1 MKNIALYNGILMS
14 EIGFGTWKA
23 PTGEV
28 TVEAVKAA
36 IECGYTHIDCA
47 AIYGNEKEVGLGIKE
62 SNADRKD
69 LFITSKLWNDVRGYQ
84 ETIDAFNQTLSD
96 LQLDY
101 LDLYLIHWP
110 RPVKYHDN
118 YIEKNIESWKAME
131 DLYKQGKV
139 KAIGVSNFK
148 IHHMEEIIENCEIK
162 PMVNQIEFHP
172 SCLEKEIRDFCK
184 KENIVVTGYSPLAN
198 GKVFECKE
206 LVEFSEKYGVSIA
219 QLCIRYALQHDVI
232 PLVKSVTKERIKAN
246 LNVNFVISD
255 EDMEKIDKITTCGG
269 SYKDSDDISF

>member
-1 MKNIALYNGILMS
+1 MKNIALYNGILMP

-23 PTGEV
+23 PTGKV

-62 SNADRKD
+62 SNVDRKN

-84 ETIDAFNQTLSD
+84 ETIDAFNKTLDD

-131 DLYKQGKV
+131 DLYKQGKI

-148 IHHMEEIIENCEIK
+148 VHHMEEIMENCEIK

-184 KENIVVTGYSPLAN
+184 KENIIVTGYSPLAN

-219 QLCIRYALQHDVI
+219 QLCIRYALQHNVI

-269 SYKDSDDISF
+269 SYKDSDNISF

>member
-1 MKNIALYNGILMS
+1 MNNLILLNGITIP

-23 PTGEV
+23 PTGKV
-28 TVEAVKAA
+28 TIEAVKTA

-62 SNADRKD
+62 SNADRKN

-84 ETIDAFNQTLSD
+84 ETIDAFNQALND

-148 IHHMEEIIENCEIK
+148 IHHMEEIMKNCEIK

-184 KENIVVTGYSPLAN
+184 KENIIVTGYSPLAN

-219 QLCIRYALQHDVI
+219 QLCIKYALQHNVI

-246 LNVNFVISD
+246 LNLNFTITD
-255 EDMEKIDKITTCGG
+255 KDMEKIDKITTCGG
-269 SYKDSDDISF
+269 SYKDSDNISF

>member
-1 MKNIALYNGILMS
+1 MKNIELYNGILIP

-23 PTGEV
+23 PTGKV
-28 TVEAVKAA
+28 TVEAVKTA

-62 SNADRKD
+62 SNVDRKN
-69 LFITSKLWNDVRGYQ
+69 LFITSKLWNDIRGYQ
-84 ETIDAFNQTLSD
+84 ETIDAFNKTLDD

-131 DLYKQGKV
+131 DLYKQGKI

-148 IHHMEEIIENCEIK
+148 IHHMEEIMENCEIK

-219 QLCIRYALQHDVI
+219 QLCIKYALQHDVI

-269 SYKDSDDISF
+269 SYKDSDNISF

>member
-1 MKNIALYNGILMS
+1 MNNLILLNGITIP
-14 EIGFGTWKA
+14 EIGFVHGKP
-23 PTGEV
+23 PTGKVTIEV
-28 TVEAVKAA
+28 VKTA

-62 SNADRKD
+62 SNADRKN

-84 ETIDAFNQTLSD
+84 ETIDAFNQTLND

-139 KAIGVSNFK
+139 RAIGVSNFK
-148 IHHMEEIIENCEIK
+148 IHHMEEIMKNYEIK

-184 KENIVVTGYSPLAN
+184 KENIIVTGYSPLAN

-219 QLCIRYALQHDVI
+219 QLCIKYALQHNVI

-246 LNVNFVISD
+246 LNLNFTITD
-255 EDMEKIDKITTCGG
+255 KDMEKIDKITTCGG
-269 SYKDSDDISF
+269 SYKDSDNISF

>member
-1 MKNIALYNGILMS
+1 MKNIALYNGILMP

-23 PTGEV
+23 PTGKV

-62 SNADRKD
+62 SNVDRKD

-84 ETIDAFNQTLSD
+84 ETIDAFNKTLDD

-110 RPVKYHDN
+110 RPVKYHGN

-131 DLYKQGKV
+131 DLYKQGKI

-148 IHHMEEIIENCEIK
+148 VHHMEEIMENCEIK

-184 KENIVVTGYSPLAN
+184 KENIIVTGYSPLAN

-219 QLCIRYALQHDVI
+219 QLCIRYALQHNVI

-269 SYKDSDDISF
+269 SYKDSDNISF

>member
-1 MKNIALYNGILMS
+1 MKNIELYNGILMP

-23 PTGEV
+23 PTGKV
-28 TVEAVKAA
+28 TVEAVKTA

-62 SNADRKD
+62 SNVDRKN
-69 LFITSKLWNDVRGYQ
+69 LFITSKLWNDIRGYQ
-84 ETIDAFNQTLSD
+84 ETIDAFNKTLDD

-131 DLYKQGKV
+131 DLYKQGKI
-139 KAIGVSNFK
+139 KAIGISNFK
-148 IHHMEEIIENCEIK
+148 VHHIEEIMENCEIK

-184 KENIVVTGYSPLAN
+184 KENIIVTGYSPLAN

-206 LVEFSEKYGVSIA
+206 LVEFSEKYGVSTA
-219 QLCIRYALQHDVI
+219 QLCIRYALQHNVI

-269 SYKDSDDISF
+269 SYKDSDNISF

>member
-1 MKNIALYNGILMS
+1 MKNIELYNGILMP

-23 PTGEV
+23 PTGKV

-62 SNADRKD
+62 SNVDRKN

-118 YIEKNIESWKAME
+118 YIEKNIESWKAIE
-131 DLYKQGKV
+131 DLYKQGKI

-148 IHHMEEIIENCEIK
+148 VHHMEEIMENCEIK

-269 SYKDSDDISF
+269 SYKDSDNISF

>member
-1 MKNIALYNGILMS
+1 MKNIALYDGILMP

-62 SNADRKD
+62 SNVDRKN

-84 ETIDAFNQTLSD
+84 ETIDAFNQTLKD

-131 DLYKQGKV
+131 DLYKQGKI

-148 IHHMEEIIENCEIK
+148 VHHMEEIMENCEIK

-184 KENIVVTGYSPLAN
+184 KEDIVVTGYSPLAN

-269 SYKDSDDISF
+269 SYKDSDNISF

>member
-1 MKNIALYNGILMS
+1 MKNITLYNGVEMP

-28 TVEAVKAA
+28 TIEAVKTA
-36 IECGYTHIDCA
+36 IKCGYTHIDCA
-47 AIYGNEKEVGLGIKE
+47 AIYGNEKKVGIGIKE
-62 SNADRKD
+62 SEVDRKN

-84 ETIDAFNQTLSD
+84 ETIDAFNQTLID

-131 DLYKQGKV
+131 DLYKQGKI

-148 IHHMEEIIENCEIK
+148 IHHLEEIMQNCEIK

-172 SCLEKEIRDFCK
+172 SCLKKEIREFCE

-206 LVEFSEKYGVSIA
+206 LIEFSEKYGVSIA
-219 QLCIRYALQHDVI
+219 QLCIKYALQHNVI
-232 PLVKSVTKERIKAN
+232 PLVKSVIKERIKAN
-246 LNVNFVISD
+246 LDLDFVITN
-255 EDMEKIDKITTCGG
+255 EDMEKIDMITTCGG

>member
-1 MKNIALYNGILMS
+1 MKNIVLYNGILMP

-47 AIYGNEKEVGLGIKE
+47 AIYGNEKEVGLGTKE
-62 SNADRKD
+62 SNVDRKD

-131 DLYKQGKV
+131 DLYKQGKI

-148 IHHMEEIIENCEIK
+148 VHHMEEIMENCEIK

-219 QLCIRYALQHDVI
+219 QLCIRYALQHGVI

-269 SYKDSDDISF
+269 SYKDSDNISF

>member
-1 MKNIALYNGILMS
+1 MKNIALYNGILMP

-23 PTGEV
+23 PTGKV

-62 SNADRKD
+62 SNVDRKN

-131 DLYKQGKV
+131 DLYKQGKI

-148 IHHMEEIIENCEIK
+148 VHHMEEIMENCEIK

-269 SYKDSDDISF
+269 SYKDSDNISF

>member
-1 MKNIALYNGILMS
+1 MKNIELYNGILMP

-23 PTGEV
+23 PTGKV

-62 SNADRKD
+62 SNVDRKN

-131 DLYKQGKV
+131 DLYKQGKI

-148 IHHMEEIIENCEIK
+148 IHHMEEIMENCEIK

-184 KENIVVTGYSPLAN
+184 KENIVITGYSPLAN

-269 SYKDSDDISF
+269 SYKDSDNISF

>member
-1 MKNIALYNGILMS
+1 MNNLILLNGITIP

-23 PTGEV
+23 PTGKV
-28 TVEAVKAA
+28 TIEAVKTA

-62 SNADRKD
+62 SNADRKN

-84 ETIDAFNQTLSD
+84 ETIDAFNQTLND

-139 KAIGVSNFK
+139 RAIGVSNFK
-148 IHHMEEIIENCEIK
+148 IHHMEEIMKNCEIK

-184 KENIVVTGYSPLAN
+184 KENIIVTGYSPLAN

-219 QLCIRYALQHDVI
+219 QLCIKYALQHNVI

-246 LNVNFVISD
+246 LNLNFTITD
-255 EDMEKIDKITTCGG
+255 KDMEKIDKITICGG
-269 SYKDSDDISF
+269 SYKDSDNISF

>member
-1 MKNIALYNGILMS
+1 MKNIALYNGILMP

-219 QLCIRYALQHDVI
+219 QLCIRYALQHNVI

-269 SYKDSDDISF
+269 SYKDSDNISF

>member
-1 MKNIALYNGILMS
+1 MNKIVLSNGIEIP

-23 PTGEV
+23 PTGKV
-28 TVEAVKAA
+28 TIEAVKTA

-47 AIYGNEKEVGLGIKE
+47 SIYGNEKEVGIAIKE
-62 SNADRKD
+62 SKVARET
-69 LFITSKLWNDVRGYQ
+69 LFITGKLWNDIRGYQ
-84 ETIDAFNQTLSD
+84 ETIEAFNKTLED

-118 YIEKNIESWKAME
+118 YIEKNRESWKAME
-131 DLYKQGKV
+131 DLYKQGKI

-148 IHHMEEIIENCEIK
+148 IHHLEEIMENCEIK

-172 SCLEKEIRDFCK
+172 SCLEKEIREFCK

-206 LVEFSEKYGVSIA
+206 LVEFAEKYDVSIA
-219 QLCIRYALQHDVI
+219 QLCVKYALQHNVI

-246 LNVNFVISD
+246 LNINFTITP
-255 EDMEKIDKITTCGG
+255 EDMEKIDNITTCGG
-269 SYKDSDDISF
+269 SYKDSDNISF

>member
-1 MKNIALYNGILMS
+1 MKNIELYNGILMP

-23 PTGEV
+23 PTGKV
-28 TVEAVKAA
+28 TVEAVKVA

-62 SNADRKD
+62 SNVDRKN
-69 LFITSKLWNDVRGYQ
+69 LFITSKLWNDIRGYQ
-84 ETIDAFNQTLSD
+84 ETIDAFNQTLKD

-131 DLYKQGKV
+131 DLYKQGKI

-148 IHHMEEIIENCEIK
+148 VHHMEEIMENCKIK

-206 LVEFSEKYGVSIA
+206 LIEFSEKYGVSIA

-269 SYKDSDDISF
+269 SYKDSDNISF

>member
-1 MKNIALYNGILMS
+1 MKNIALYNGILMP

-62 SNADRKD
+62 SNINRKS

-131 DLYKQGKV
+131 DLYKQGKI

-148 IHHMEEIIENCEIK
+148 VHHIEEIMENCEIK

-172 SCLEKEIRDFCK
+172 SCLKKEIRDFCK

-269 SYKDSDDISF
+269 SYKDSDNISF

>member
-1 MKNIALYNGILMS
+1 MKNIALYNGILMP

-62 SNADRKD
+62 SNVDRKN

-84 ETIDAFNQTLSD
+84 ETIDAFNQTLKD

-131 DLYKQGKV
+131 DLYKQGKI

-148 IHHMEEIIENCEIK
+148 VHHMEEIMENCEIK

-172 SCLEKEIRDFCK
+172 SCLEKEIRYFCK
-184 KENIVVTGYSPLAN
+184 KEDIVVTGYSPLAN

-219 QLCIRYALQHDVI
+219 QLCIRYALQHNVI

-269 SYKDSDDISF
+269 SYKDSDNISF

>member
-1 MKNIALYNGILMS
+1 
-14 EIGFGTWKA
+14 
-23 PTGEV
+23 
-28 TVEAVKAA
+28 
-36 IECGYTHIDCA
+36 
-47 AIYGNEKEVGLGIKE
+47 
-62 SNADRKD
+62 
-69 LFITSKLWNDVRGYQ
+69 
-84 ETIDAFNQTLSD
+84 
-96 LQLDY
+96 
-101 LDLYLIHWP
+101 
-110 RPVKYHDN
+110 
-118 YIEKNIESWKAME
+118 
-131 DLYKQGKV
+131 
-139 KAIGVSNFK
+139 
-148 IHHMEEIIENCEIK
+148 
-162 PMVNQIEFHP
+162 MVNQIEFHP

>member
-1 MKNIALYNGILMS
+1 MKNIALYNGILMP

-62 SNADRKD
+62 SNVDRKN

-84 ETIDAFNQTLSD
+84 ETIDAFNKTLND

-131 DLYKQGKV
+131 DLYKQGKI

-148 IHHMEEIIENCEIK
+148 VHHMEEIMENCEIK

-219 QLCIRYALQHDVI
+219 QLCIRYALQHNVI

-269 SYKDSDDISF
+269 SYKDSDNISF

>member
-1 MKNIALYNGILMS
+1 MKNIELYNGILMP

-23 PTGEV
+23 PTGKV

-62 SNADRKD
+62 SNVDRKN

-131 DLYKQGKV
+131 DLYKQGKI

-148 IHHMEEIIENCEIK
+148 VHHMEEIMRNCEIK

-184 KENIVVTGYSPLAN
+184 KENIVITGYSPLAN

-219 QLCIRYALQHDVI
+219 QLCIRYVLQHDVI

-269 SYKDSDDISF
+269 SYKDSDNISF

>member
-1 MKNIALYNGILMS
+1 MNNLILLNGITIP

-23 PTGEV
+23 PTGKV
-28 TVEAVKAA
+28 TIEAVKTA

-62 SNADRKD
+62 SNADRKN

-84 ETIDAFNQTLSD
+84 ETIDAFNQTLND

-139 KAIGVSNFK
+139 RAIGVSNFK
-148 IHHMEEIIENCEIK
+148 IHHMEEIMKNCEIK

-184 KENIVVTGYSPLAN
+184 KENIIVTGYSPLAN

-219 QLCIRYALQHDVI
+219 QLCIKYALQHNVI

-246 LNVNFVISD
+246 LNLNFTITD
-255 EDMEKIDKITTCGG
+255 KDMEKIDKITTCGG
-269 SYKDSDDISF
+269 SYKDSDNISF

>member
-1 MKNIALYNGILMS
+1 MKNIELYNGILMP

-23 PTGEV
+23 PTGKV

-62 SNADRKD
+62 SNVDRKN

-84 ETIDAFNQTLSD
+84 ETIDAFNKTLDD

-110 RPVKYHDN
+110 RPIKYHDN

-131 DLYKQGKV
+131 DLYKQGKIR
-139 KAIGVSNFK
+139 AIGVSNFK
-148 IHHMEEIIENCEIK
+148 IHHMEEIMKNCEIK

-184 KENIVVTGYSPLAN
+184 KENIIVTGYSPLAN

-246 LNVNFVISD
+246 LNVNFVISN

-269 SYKDSDDISF
+269 SYKDSDNISF

>member
-1 MKNIALYNGILMS
+1 MKNIVLYNGILMP

-62 SNADRKD
+62 SNVDRKN

-131 DLYKQGKV
+131 DLYKQGKI

-148 IHHMEEIIENCEIK
+148 VHHMEEIMKNCEIK
-162 PMVNQIEFHP
+162 PMVNQMEFHP

-219 QLCIRYALQHDVI
+219 QLCIKYALQHDVI

>member
-1 MKNIALYNGILMS
+1 MKNIALYNGILMP

-62 SNADRKD
+62 SNVDRKN

-131 DLYKQGKV
+131 DLYKQGKI

-148 IHHMEEIIENCEIK
+148 VHHMEEIMENCEIK

-172 SCLEKEIRDFCK
+172 SGLEKELSDFCK

-269 SYKDSDDISF
+269 SYKDSDNISF

>member
-1 MKNIALYNGILMS
+1 MKNIALYNGILMP

-62 SNADRKD
+62 SNVDRKN

-84 ETIDAFNQTLSD
+84 ETIDAFNKTLND

-131 DLYKQGKV
+131 DLYKQGKI

-148 IHHMEEIIENCEIK
+148 VHHMEEIMRNCEIK

-255 EDMEKIDKITTCGG
+255 EDVEKIDKITTCGG
-269 SYKDSDDISF
+269 SYKDSDNISF

>member
-1 MKNIALYNGILMS
+1 MKNIILYNGVEMP

-28 TVEAVKAA
+28 TIEAVKAA
-36 IECGYTHIDCA
+36 IKCGYTHIDCA
-47 AIYGNEKEVGLGIKE
+47 AIYGNEKEVGIGIKE
-62 SNADRKD
+62 SKIDRKN

-84 ETIDAFNQTLSD
+84 ETIDAFNQTLRD

-131 DLYKQGKV
+131 DLYKQGKI

-148 IHHMEEIIENCEIK
+148 IHHLEEIMQNCEIK

-172 SCLEKEIRDFCK
+172 SCLKKEIREFCE

-206 LVEFSEKYGVSIA
+206 LIEFSEKYGVSIA
-219 QLCIRYALQHDVI
+219 QLCIKYALQHNVI

-246 LNVNFVISD
+246 LDLDFVITN
-255 EDMEKIDKITTCGG
+255 EDMEKIDMITTCGG

>member
-1 MKNIALYNGILMS
+1 MKNIELYNGILMP

-23 PTGEV
+23 PTGKV

-62 SNADRKD
+62 SNVDRKN

-131 DLYKQGKV
+131 DLYKQGKI

-148 IHHMEEIIENCEIK
+148 VHHMEEIMKNCEIK

-219 QLCIRYALQHDVI
+219 QLCIRYVLQHDVI

-269 SYKDSDDISF
+269 SYKDSDNSSF

>member
-1 MKNIALYNGILMS
+1 MKNIALYDGILMP

-62 SNADRKD
+62 SNVDRKN

-84 ETIDAFNQTLSD
+84 ETIDAFNQTLKD

-131 DLYKQGKV
+131 DLYKQGKI

-148 IHHMEEIIENCEIK
+148 VHHMEEIMKNCEIK

-269 SYKDSDDISF
+269 SYKDSDNISF

>member
-1 MKNIALYNGILMS
+1 MKNIELYNGISMP

-23 PTGEV
+23 PTGKV

-62 SNADRKD
+62 SNVDRKN

-131 DLYKQGKV
+131 DLYKQGKI

-148 IHHMEEIIENCEIK
+148 VHHMEEIMENCEIK

>member
-1 MKNIALYNGILMS
+1 MKNIELYNGISMP

-28 TVEAVKAA
+28 TVEVVKAA

-62 SNADRKD
+62 SNVDRKN

-131 DLYKQGKV
+131 DLYKQGKI

-148 IHHMEEIIENCEIK
+148 VHHMEEIIENCKIK

-184 KENIVVTGYSPLAN
+184 KENIIVTGYSPLAN

-219 QLCIRYALQHDVI
+219 QLCIRYALQHDVV
-232 PLVKSVTKERIKAN
+232 PLVKSVTKKRIKAN

-255 EDMEKIDKITTCGG
+255 EDMEKIDKITTCGE
-269 SYKDSDDISF
+269 SYKDSDNISF

>member
-1 MKNIALYNGILMS
+1 MKNIELYNGISMP

-62 SNADRKD
+62 SNVDRKN

-84 ETIDAFNQTLSD
+84 ETIDAFNQTLND

-131 DLYKQGKV
+131 DLYKQGKI

-148 IHHMEEIIENCEIK
+148 IHHMEEIMENCEIK

-219 QLCIRYALQHDVI
+219 QLCIRYALQHGVI

-269 SYKDSDDISF
+269 SYKDSDNISF

>member
-1 MKNIALYNGILMS
+1 MKNIVLYDGILMP

-62 SNADRKD
+62 SNVDRKN

-131 DLYKQGKV
+131 DLYKQGKI

-148 IHHMEEIIENCEIK
+148 VHHMEEIMRNCEIK

-269 SYKDSDDISF
+269 SYKDSDNISF

>member
-1 MKNIALYNGILMS
+1 MKNIALYNGILMP

-23 PTGEV
+23 PTGKV

-62 SNADRKD
+62 SNVNRKN

-118 YIEKNIESWKAME
+118 YIEENIESWKAME
-131 DLYKQGKV
+131 DLYKQGKI

-148 IHHMEEIIENCEIK
+148 VHHMEEIMENCEIK

-184 KENIVVTGYSPLAN
+184 KEDIVVTGYSPLAN

-219 QLCIRYALQHDVI
+219 QLCIRYALQHNVI

-255 EDMEKIDKITTCGG
+255 EDMEKIDKIITCGG
-269 SYKDSDDISF
+269 SYKDSDNILF

>member
-1 MKNIALYNGILMS
+1 MNKIILSNGVEIP

-28 TVEAVKAA
+28 TIEAVKTA

-47 AIYGNEKEVGLGIKE
+47 SIYGNEKEVGIAIKE
-62 SNADRKD
+62 SKVARET
-69 LFITSKLWNDVRGYQ
+69 LFITGKLWNDIRGYQ
-84 ETIDAFNQTLSD
+84 ETIDAFNKTLED

-110 RPVKYHDN
+110 RPKKYHDN
-118 YIEKNIESWKAME
+118 YIEKNRESWKAME
-131 DLYKQGKV
+131 YLYKQGKI

-148 IHHMEEIIENCEIK
+148 IHHLEEIMENCEIK

-172 SCLEKEIRDFCK
+172 SCLEKEIREFCK
-184 KENIVVTGYSPLAN
+184 KENIIVTGYSPLAN
-198 GKVFECKE
+198 GKVFDCKE
-206 LVEFSEKYGVSIA
+206 LVEFAEKYDVSIA
-219 QLCIRYALQHDVI
+219 QLCVKYALQHNVI

-246 LNVNFVISD
+246 LNLNFTITP
-255 EDMEKIDKITTCGG
+255 EDMEKIDNITTCGG
-269 SYKDSDDISF
+269 SYKDSDNITF

>member
-1 MKNIALYNGILMS
+1 MKNIALYNGVLIP

-23 PTGEV
+23 PTGKV

-62 SNADRKD
+62 SNVDRKN

-84 ETIDAFNQTLSD
+84 ETIDAFNQTLKD

-118 YIEKNIESWKAME
+118 YIKKNIESWKAME
-131 DLYKQGKV
+131 DLYKQGKI

-148 IHHMEEIIENCEIK
+148 VHHMEEIMENCEIK
-162 PMVNQIEFHP
+162 PMVNQLEFHP

-206 LVEFSEKYGVSIA
+206 LVEFSEKYGVRIA
-219 QLCIRYALQHDVI
+219 QLCIRYALQHDVV

-246 LNVNFVISD
+246 LNINFVISD
-255 EDMEKIDKITTCGG
+255 EDMKKIDKITTCGG
-269 SYKDSDDISF
+269 SYKDSDNISF

>member
-1 MKNIALYNGILMS
+1 MKNIALYNGILMP